1 MKFRVVKV
9 FLKYMEVTSALRNTQ
24 AENASW
30 RRIPVYFNV
39 SKKDVGLQLSCVS
52 TKNGVNQYQYL
63 GLCLASTVTQ
73 LEQIL

>member
-1 MKFRVVKV
+1 MKFRFVRV

-30 RRIPVYFNV
+30 RCILMYFNI
-39 SKKDVGLQLSCVS
+39 SKKDVGLKLSCVS
-52 TKNGVNQYQYL
+52 TKNGVNQYL